1 MCRTATCQKCGK
13 ATWAGCGK
21 HIDQVMRNV
30 PHSRRCTCAS
40 SAGRQPGAGFGWI
53 RELFGR
59 RGARRRSQ

>member
-13 ATWAGCGK
+13 ATWAGCGN

-30 PHSRRCTCAS
+30 PQSRRCTCA
-40 SAGRQPGAGFGWI
+40 AGRQPGAGFGWI
-53 RELFGR
+53 KKLFGR